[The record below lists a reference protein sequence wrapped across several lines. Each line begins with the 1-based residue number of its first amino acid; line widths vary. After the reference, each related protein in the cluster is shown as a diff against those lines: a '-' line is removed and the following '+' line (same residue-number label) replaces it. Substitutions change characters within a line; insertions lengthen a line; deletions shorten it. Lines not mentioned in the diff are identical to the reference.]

1 KDLGSV
7 AFTDDI
13 SAYLPNSDEQKKRI
27 PHIQELREKM
37 QSASIKRG
45 LDNEDLSKLEQ
56 EILRLEMNVIE
67 IQDMAFLGGQDKVDQ
82 KCKQI
87 VGDPEKPDSR
97 NRIQELAQLL
107 IQDRALQGLIE
118 FQQNFAPYFKE
129 NVLRMSSTE
138 PIELKDLPESVLDR
152 YSNESRDKFLV
163 TIFPARSPWQSP
175 EALNHFTDDLER
187 VTKEVSGL
195 PPVFRAVI
203 KIFARDG
210 RNAVLLTL
218 GIVFLLLYADF
229 KKLRHALMA
238 MIPLACGVFWMVGLM
253 HLFGMKLN
261 FINVIGLPLI
271 IGIGIDDG
279 VHIMHR
285 WRNEGSGRI
294 YTVFSSTGKAIL
306 LTTLTTMFAFGSL
319 VFSIFRGWASFG
331 GALAIG
337 VGACFLTTLLIL
349 SGILGLIERKKQ

>member
-1 KDLGSV
+1 
-7 AFTDDI
+7 
-13 SAYLPNSDEQKKRI
+13 
-27 PHIQELREKM
+27 M
-37 QSASIKRG
+37 
-45 LDNEDLSKLEQ
+45 
-56 EILRLEMNVIE
+56 
-67 IQDMAFLGGQDKVDQ
+67 
-82 KCKQI
+82 
-87 VGDPEKPDSR
+87 
-97 NRIQELAQLL
+97 
-107 IQDRALQGLIE
+107 
-118 FQQNFAPYFKE
+118 
-129 NVLRMSSTE
+129 
-138 PIELKDLPESVLDR
+138 
-152 YSNESRDKFLV
+152 
-163 TIFPARSPWQSP
+163 
-175 EALNHFTDDLER
+175 
-187 VTKEVSGL
+187 TKEVSGL